1 VSWIEKKTTDRVL
14 KTLNISKKIKEIHL
28 VITNDLK
35 TTFKDWYPEND
46 VRAKISSDRNHELT
60 VSRTS

>member
-1 VSWIEKKTTDRVL
+1 MSWIEKKTTDRVL